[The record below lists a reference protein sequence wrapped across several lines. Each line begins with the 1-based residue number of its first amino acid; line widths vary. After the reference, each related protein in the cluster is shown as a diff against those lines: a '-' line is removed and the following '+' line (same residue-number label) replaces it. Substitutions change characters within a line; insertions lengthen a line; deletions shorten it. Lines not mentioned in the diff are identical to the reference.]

1 VTTKDSIT
9 ADKYDMDDLTENNAK
24 QKDFVMR

>member
-9 ADKYDMDDLTENNAK
+9 ADKCDMDDLTENNAK